1 MRNIAFKMSEDRYR
15 ILLDRASDGIVSID
29 GTGKIIEFN
38 RKAEEIFQYTKD
50 EVIGENLSKLIPKEN
65 SPVHKRGISHLIETK
80 EPRIG
85 KTMEVV
91 GVRKDGTLFPHE
103 ISVSTFQ
110 IDEEPIFTA
119 IIRDI
124 SDRKDA
130 EEKIR
135 RQNEELILLNTI
147 ARIIGQSIELNQ
159 ILSSALSF
167 IMETSGGSRGGLF
180 LPENS
185 QWILAAYKDT
195 SQKYQD
201 GKSDPNFQRVLPIV
215 NYVAERGETII
226 AHKNKSN
233 DPQLPGPLY
242 YSHNMESFICL
253 PLKSKEIV
261 VGVLMMG
268 SEADIL
274 FSDED
279 QELLKSLGNT
289 IGVAIDHARLFAEV
303 KKTNKE
309 IEHER
314 EKLEQL
320 TMKLLVSQEEERGK
334 ISRELHDEAGQLLST
349 LKINLEMIKKQLPG
363 GLKSV
368 EELIAKSTQLVDQS
382 SLEIKRICTNLLP
395 SVLESLGLEA
405 ALASYIDG
413 FKKTYGI
420 DAELNSCEIKK
431 RLPFEIERVIYRV
444 VQESVNNVAKHAGAT
459 QLRIN
464 LIDTPSSII
473 AAIEDNGT
481 GFDVKKTLSSQETN
495 RGLGLLGIKERVSL
509 VQGKVTIKSEPGQG
523 SIIRLEIPKQR
534 MEEKDG

>member
-1 MRNIAFKMSEDRYR
+1 MSEDRYQ

-29 GTGKIIEFN
+29 GGGKIVEFN
-38 RKAEEIFQYTKD
+38 RKAEEIFQYSKD
-50 EVIGENLSKLIPKEN
+50 EVIGQNLSKLIPKDI
-65 SPVHKRGISHLIETK
+65 SPVHKKGISHLVETK

-91 GVRKDGTLFPHE
+91 GVRKDGSLFPHE

-110 IDEEPIFTA
+110 IDDETIFTA

-124 SDRKDA
+124 SDRKEA

-147 ARIIGQSIELNQ
+147 ASIIGQSIELNQ

-167 IMETSGGSRGGLF
+167 IMETSEATLGGLF

-185 QWILAAYKDT
+185 EWQLAAYKDAT
-195 SQKYQD
+195 RKFKD
-201 GKSDPNFQRVLPIV
+201 GNPQPDLKGIFPIV
-215 NYVAERGETII
+215 NYVADQGEII
-226 AHKNKSN
+226 ISHANKPDN
-233 DPQLPGPLY
+233 PKLPGPLFFP
-242 YSHNMESFICL
+242 HNLQSFICL
-253 PLKSKEIV
+253 PLKSKERV

-268 SEADIL
+268 SKADIL
-274 FSDED
+274 FSEED
-279 QELLKSLGNT
+279 HELLKSLGNT
-289 IGVAIDHARLFAEV
+289 IGVAIDHARLFKEV
-303 KKTNKE
+303 KTTSKE
-309 IEHER
+309 IEQER

-349 LKINLEMIKKQLPG
+349 LKINLDMIKKRL
-363 GLKSV
+363 SV
-368 EELIAKSTQLVDQS
+368 GSDSIEELIVKSIQLVDQS

-405 ALASYIDG
+405 ALASYIEG
-413 FKKTYGI
+413 FKETYGI
-420 DAELNSCEIKK
+420 MAEFNSCEIKK

-444 VQESVNNVAKHAGAT
+444 VQESLNNIAKHAGAT

-473 AAIEDNGT
+473 ATIEDNGA
-481 GFDVKKTLSSQETN
+481 GFDVKKTLSSKETS

-509 VQGKVTIKSEPGQG
+509 VKGKVTIKSEPEKGTV
-523 SIIRLEIPKQR
+523 IRLEIPKQR
-534 MEEKDG
+534 MEKTNG

>member
-1 MRNIAFKMSEDRYR
+1 MSEDRYR

-29 GTGKIIEFN
+29 SSGNIVEFN
-38 RKAEEIFQYTKD
+38 QKAEEIFQYTKD
-50 EVIGENLSKLIPKEN
+50 EVIGHNLSKLIPKDT
-65 SPVHKRGISHLIETK
+65 SPVHKKGISHLVESQ

-110 IDEEPIFTA
+110 IDDETIFTA

-124 SDRKDA
+124 SDRKEA

-167 IMETSGGSRGGLF
+167 IMETSEATLGGLF

-185 QWILAAYKDT
+185 QWQLAAYKDAT
-195 SQKYQD
+195 QKFKD
-201 GKSDPNFQRVLPIV
+201 GNPEPALKGIFPVV
-215 NYVAERGETII
+215 NYVADNGEII
-226 AHKNKSN
+226 VAHKNKPKN
-233 DPQLPGPLY
+233 HQLPGPLFFP
-242 YSHNMESFICL
+242 HNLESFICL
-253 PLKSKEIV
+253 PLKSKERV
-261 VGVLMMG
+261 VGVLIMG
-268 SEADIL
+268 SKSDIL
-274 FSDED
+274 FSEKDH
-279 QELLKSLGNT
+279 ELLKSLGNT
-289 IGVAIDHARLFAEV
+289 IGVAIDHARLFEEV
-303 KKTNKE
+303 KKTSKE
-309 IEHER
+309 VEQER

-349 LKINLEMIKKQLPG
+349 LKINLDMIKKQLPG
-363 GLKSV
+363 GSDSI
-368 EELIAKSTQLVDQS
+368 EELIAKSTKLVDQS

-405 ALASYIDG
+405 ALASYIEG

-420 DAELNSCEIKK
+420 DAEFNSCEIKK

-444 VQESVNNVAKHAGAT
+444 VQESLNNIAKHAGAT

-473 AAIEDNGT
+473 ATLEDNGV
-481 GFDVKKTLSSQETN
+481 GFDVKKTLSSQEAN

-509 VQGKVTIKSEPGQG
+509 VKGKVTIKSEPQKGTV
-523 SIIRLEIPKQR
+523 IRLEIPKQHT
-534 MEEKDG
+534 EKTDG